1 MIAEAKLLAMRK
13 GCDIDKNDRSSKM
26 LEEFFFL
33 GRNGLCG
40 GGNEADL
47 QNKVWIICKLFASSG
62 CRNDFAKGWVL
73 DCIARAQPFRILNDK
88 GNA

>member
-47 QNKVWIICKLFASSG
+47 QNKV
-62 CRNDFAKGWVL
+62 
-73 DCIARAQPFRILNDK
+73 
-88 GNA
+88 